1 MQKRMA
7 QIFTDVFGDNLAKE
21 NLVELQNLDRLPSP
35 HELQGKII
43 LRGTVKSSSNEVQ
56 GTNTVSHSN

>member
-7 QIFTDVFGDNLAKE
+7 QIFTEVFGDNLAKE

-56 GTNTVSHSN
+56 GTNTVSRSN